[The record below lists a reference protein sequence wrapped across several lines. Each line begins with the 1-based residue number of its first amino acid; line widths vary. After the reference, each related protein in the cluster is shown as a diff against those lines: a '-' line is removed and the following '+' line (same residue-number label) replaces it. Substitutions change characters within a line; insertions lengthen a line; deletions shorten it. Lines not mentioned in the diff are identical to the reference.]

1 MRRRLYFVLPD
12 LKAAE
17 QTLNDLL
24 LARIEIGHIHCLGKR
39 GESLGSLPEASY
51 LQKSDLVH
59 GAQIGMVVGGLGGI
73 FVGVALV
80 FMPIAGGSMPLAV
93 ILATAVGGA
102 LFGAWASSLIAASTP
117 NSRLLGFAHDIA
129 DGRILMMV
137 DVPAR
142 RVEEIL
148 ALVGQRHPE
157 AMPKGMEPMIPAFP

>member
-12 LKAAE
+12 LKSAE

-24 LARIEIGHIHCLGKR
+24 LARVEIGHIHCLVKR
-39 GESLGSLPEASY
+39 GSPLGSLPEASY

-80 FMPIAGGSMPLAV
+80 FMPVAGSSVPLAT
-93 ILATAVGGA
+93 ILMTAVGGA

-117 NSRLLGFAHDIA
+117 NSRLLGFAADIA

-142 RVEEIL
+142 RVEEIRT
-148 ALVGQRHPE
+148 LVGQRHPE
-157 AMPKGMEPMIPAFP
+157 AIPRGTDPMIPAFP